1 MAIDNIVDNKNIS
14 KININV
20 SLNFIF
26 VSNNVENSLDASKI
40 NIDSKSKN
48 II

>member
-26 VSNNVENSLDASKI
+26 VSNNVENNLDASKI